1 VDYESIAK
9 VGAIVGSGGMVV
21 MDESSCMVDIAK
33 FFLGFTADESCGK
46 CSPCREGTQQLLWIL
61 ERITQGQGVPEDLD
75 RLEKLSR
82 VMNSASLCGL
92 GQTVP
97 NPVLSTLRYFRH
109 EYESHIYDK
118 HCPTGVCKRISAP
131 ACQATCPTGQ
141 DASTY
146 IALIGHGRVDKA
158 CDIIRKENPLP
169 MTLGR
174 VCPHPCES
182 SCKRGEVDKP
192 ISICAL
198 KRFAADSMRTRLK
211 DLEPAPIYYP
221 GDKVAVIGAGPA
233 GLTVAYDL
241 IQKGYPVIIF
251 EKLPVAGGM
260 LGVGIPEYRLPRDV
274 LNDEIDAIKR
284 LGVEIRLGVSV
295 GHDLSIEQLKEQG
308 YKAFFLGIGA
318 HKGIK
323 LRIPGEDKFEGFQDA
338 TSFLRTVNLGDKN
351 PTGQKVSIIGGG
363 NSAIDA
369 ARTVLRLG
377 AEEVHIVYRR
387 ERDQMPANPS
397 EIEAAMEEGVKIAFL
412 ANPVRILGES
422 GRVAGIECIRNKLGE
437 PDASGRRRPIPIE
450 GSEFVVECDTIFP
463 AIGQEPDLSFLNG
476 DCQLRVNRRN
486 RLVVNEKTLA
496 TNLPGFFA
504 GGDAVTG
511 PATVVQAIAAGHRAA
526 VSIDCFLRR
535 EDFRGYWYPKPHL
548 VVDRLELTEDDERLL
563 RPSVK
568 ELPIAK
574 RILNFREVE
583 LRLDAKTAMCEARR
597 CLRCDL

>member
-1 VDYESIAK
+1 
-9 VGAIVGSGGMVV
+9 M
-21 MDESSCMVDIAK
+21 
-33 FFLGFTADESCGK
+33 
-46 CSPCREGTQQLLWIL
+46 
-61 ERITQGQGVPEDLD
+61 
-75 RLEKLSR
+75 
-82 VMNSASLCGL
+82 
-92 GQTVP
+92 
-97 NPVLSTLRYFRH
+97 
-109 EYESHIYDK
+109 
-118 HCPTGVCKRISAP
+118 
-131 ACQATCPTGQ
+131 GQ

-146 IALIGHGRVDKA
+146 IALIGHGQINKA
-158 CDIIRKENPLP
+158 WNIIRKENPLP

-198 KRFAADSMRTRLK
+198 KRFAADSMRARLK

-397 EIEAAMEEGVKIAFL
+397 EIEAAMEEGVKIAF
-412 ANPVRILGES
+412 
-422 GRVAGIECIRNKLGE
+422 
-437 PDASGRRRPIPIE
+437 
-450 GSEFVVECDTIFP
+450 
-463 AIGQEPDLSFLNG
+463 
-476 DCQLRVNRRN
+476 
-486 RLVVNEKTLA
+486 
-496 TNLPGFFA
+496 
-504 GGDAVTG
+504 
-511 PATVVQAIAAGHRAA
+511 
-526 VSIDCFLRR
+526 
-535 EDFRGYWYPKPHL
+535 
-548 VVDRLELTEDDERLL
+548 
-563 RPSVK
+563 
-568 ELPIAK
+568 
-574 RILNFREVE
+574 
-583 LRLDAKTAMCEARR
+583 
-597 CLRCDL
+597 